1 MTPTPHA
8 DAADGGASKQ
18 PPRRRFR
25 ETALASGLLDMAQID
40 AAEAQARAVL
50 GAGDH
55 APDRLD
61 KAAADVLVGRGQL
74 TKFQAGQ
81 MLLGRSKLSLNQYR
95 ILDQVGQGGMG
106 RVFKAQHAMMR
117 RIVAIKVLTKDKA
130 TAATEAAFLREIERL
145 GDLDHENLLRALDA
159 GRDGKVYYLVTEY
172 VEGLD
177 LRRQVLRHGPLDEWT
192 GASVIVQAA
201 RGLACA
207 HDQGVV
213 HRDVKPGNLLA
224 TKEGRVKVLDLG
236 LAGSVFDMQ
245 SSASARVIGTMD
257 YMAPEQVRNPAN
269 ARAPAD
275 IYGLGCTLYFLLT
288 GQVPFP
294 GGTREEKA
302 QRQLTQEPVPLR
314 RLAPQVSQPF
324 ARVVEAMMRKNPAE
338 RLASAH
344 ELLERLRQ
352 WTPEQPLPM
361 PRRRHPQAPGG
372 QQPGAYEQASSRDST
387 QGPMSLSEETAGG
400 SSAASTA
407 SVDSV
412 GEVFHPE
419 PVVSPSAAGQNK
431 SVRVDR
437 GRVARPAGLV
447 QRLATWF
454 APSGGFRQWVGLH
467 QLGGLRRAGT
477 SAAVAF
483 VLSWGIGT
491 LCAWLGID
499 APRLPLLVGGLAF
512 AAIFGVQAWAA
523 RSARPGDD

>member
-1 MTPTPHA
+1 MKPIPHT
-8 DAADGGASKQ
+8 DAADGGTDNM
-18 PPRRRFR
+18 PTRRRFR
-25 ETALASGLLDMAQID
+25 ETALASGLLDVVQID
-40 AAEAQARAVL
+40 ATEAQARALL
-50 GAGDH
+50 GEGAH
-55 APDRLD
+55 APDRWD
-61 KAAADVLVGRGQL
+61 KAVADVLVGRGLL
-74 TKFQAGQ
+74 TNFQAGQ
-81 MLLGRSKLSLNQYR
+81 MLLGRSKLTLNQYR

-177 LRRQVLRHGPLDEWT
+177 LRHQVLRHGPLDEWT
-192 GASVIVQAA
+192 AASVIVQAA

-207 HDQGVV
+207 HDQGIV

-236 LAGSVFDMQ
+236 LAGSVFDMK

-257 YMAPEQVRNPAN
+257 YMAPEQVRNPAS

-275 IYGLGCTLYFLLT
+275 IYGLGCTLYFLLA

-302 QRQLTQEPVPLR
+302 QRQLSQEPVPLR
-314 RLAPQVSQPF
+314 QLVPQVSQPF
-324 ARVVEAMMRKNPAE
+324 ARVVEVMMRKNPSE
-338 RLASAH
+338 RIASAH
-344 ELLERLRQ
+344 EVLERLRQ

-361 PRRRHPQAPGG
+361 PRRHSTFAKESM
-372 QQPGAYEQASSRDST
+372 QQSSSRDST

-400 SSAASTA
+400 SSAGSTP

-412 GEVFHPE
+412 GDAIQPE
-419 PVVSPSAAGQNK
+419 PGVLSSAGGLSQ
-431 SVRVDR
+431 R
-437 GRVARPAGLV
+437 GRFVRGLAAWAAALVRRQMPSVDWPDLLRMAG
-447 QRLATWF
+447 A
-454 APSGGFRQWVGLH
+454 A
-467 QLGGLRRAGT
+467 
-477 SAAVAF
+477 AAVAAG
-483 VLSWGIGT
+483 LSWGLGT
-491 LCAWLGID
+491 LWRWLGLF
-499 APRLPLLVGGLAF
+499 LPGLPTLVGGLAF
-512 AAIFGVQAWAA
+512 AVIFGLQVWAA
-523 RSARPGDD
+523 RSARRRDD

>member
-8 DAADGGASKQ
+8 DAADGGAARQ

-25 ETALASGLLDMAQID
+25 ETAIASGLLDSAQLD

-50 GAGDH
+50 GEGPH
-55 APDRLD
+55 AADRLD
-61 KAAADVLVGRGQL
+61 KAVADVLVGRGQL

-192 GASVIVQAA
+192 AASVIVQAA
-201 RGLACA
+201 HGLACA

-269 ARAPAD
+269 ARATAD

-314 RLAPQVSQPF
+314 RLAPQVSLPF

-338 RLASAH
+338 RIASAH

-361 PRRRHPQAPGG
+361 PRRRSPQVMAGS
-372 QQPGAYEQASSRDST
+372 QQPGSREQTSSRDST

-400 SSAASTA
+400 SSAASTP

-412 GEVFHPE
+412 NEVFDPE
-419 PVVSPSAAGQNK
+419 QVVLPSAVGRK
-431 SVRVDR
+431 EFERFDR
-437 GRVARPAGLV
+437 GGAARLAELV
-447 QRLATWF
+447 QRLAMSF
-454 APSGGFRQWVGLH
+454 ARS
-467 QLGGLRRAGT
+467 GGLRQAGA
-477 SAAVAF
+477 SMAVAA

-491 LCAWLGID
+491 LCGWLGID
-499 APRLPLLVGGLAF
+499 APGLAILVGALAF

-523 RSARPGDD
+523 RSARRGDD

>member
-1 MTPTPHA
+1 MTPIPHA
-8 DAADGGASKQ
+8 DAADGGAANL

-25 ETALASGLLDMAQID
+25 ETALASGLLDAAQID
-40 AAEAQARAVL
+40 AAEAQARAVV
-50 GAGDH
+50 GEGPH
-55 APDRLD
+55 AADRWD
-61 KAAADVLVGRGQL
+61 NAVSDVLVGRGLL

-192 GASVIVQAA
+192 AASVIVQAA

-207 HDQGVV
+207 HDRGIV

-236 LAGSVFDMQ
+236 LAGSVFDMK

-288 GQVPFP
+288 AQVPFP
-294 GGTREEKA
+294 GGTRDEKA
-302 QRQLTQEPVPLR
+302 QRQLSQEPAPLR
-314 RLAPQVSQPF
+314 QLAPQVSQPF
-324 ARVVEAMMRKNPAE
+324 ARIVEAMIRKNPGE
-338 RLASAH
+338 RIASAH
-344 ELLERLRQ
+344 ELLERLRP

-361 PRRRHPQAPGG
+361 PRRRSPQLTPGP
-372 QQPGAYEQASSRDST
+372 QQHGSHEQTSSRDST
-387 QGPMSLSEETAGG
+387 QGPISLSEETAGG
-400 SSAASTA
+400 SSAGSTTA
-407 SVDSV
+407 ADSV
-412 GEVFHPE
+412 GEVFHAEALVLP
-419 PVVSPSAAGQNK
+419 AAASRPG
-431 SVRVDR
+431 SERVDR
-437 GRVARPAGLV
+437 GRAARAVGPL

-454 APSGGFRQWVGLH
+454 GQPAL
-467 QLGGLRRAGT
+467 LRRAGA
-477 SAAVAF
+477 SAAVAIG
-483 VLSWGIGT
+483 LSWSIAA
-491 LCAWLGID
+491 LCRWLGIESGG
-499 APRLPLLVGGLAF
+499 LPTLVGSLAF
-512 AAIFGVQAWAA
+512 AVIFAVQAWAA
-523 RSARPGDD
+523 RSARGWGD